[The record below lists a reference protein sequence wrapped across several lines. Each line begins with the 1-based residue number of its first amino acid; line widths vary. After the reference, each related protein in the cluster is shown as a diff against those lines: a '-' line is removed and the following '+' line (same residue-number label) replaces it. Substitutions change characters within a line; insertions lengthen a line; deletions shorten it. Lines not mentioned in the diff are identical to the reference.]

1 MGSWARTETEERGP
15 NSKRGNSCHCTG
27 FAESSPGTTH
37 VAQGAVLSVNKCHQG
52 ALREAGGD
60 PRDTVME
67 EKGSVL

>member
-1 MGSWARTETEERGP
+1 MKASAGQVPDPECAS
-15 NSKRGNSCHCTG
+15 NNCHCTG

-52 ALREAGGD
+52 ALREVGGD